1 MRRFWTLALSLGIAV
16 LLGGEALAA
25 SAEVTR
31 AFMQEDTLYTYV
43 ELTGNDAPITKAEVS
58 IDAQTFPA
66 SGTLETVRQAG
77 FPVSY
82 LLLLDAST
90 SMPGY
95 REDIT
100 AYADALAQ
108 TAGEHTRF
116 LLATFGRD
124 FTLLEDSIAAEDLAQ
139 SVAQISYRETS
150 SRLLGGI
157 NAALDYL
164 EEQPRTGNE
173 LRDIVV
179 LSDAVEYDAEG
190 DVSYEALLERLTAS
204 DAMLHS
210 VGFGG
215 DETAQGSLAA
225 LAEASGGRHWAVED
239 GAAARSAAEALAL
252 GNGGLYVTSFDL
264 SGCREAGE
272 AQAFSITFASGA
284 DLVCRA
290 YGEVIVSAGSG
301 AQTPPAEETPAETAP
316 PSEPDRDP
324 VMDTAGAVSSEEREE
339 GGEMHT
345 LPPVEILAGAG
356 ILAALGVV
364 LLVTFFMKRRKKGG
378 AAQNSQQIQP
388 EPVGT
393 PGIYVRLEVLQGQ
406 YAGRTQEFTLS
417 KELLIG
423 RDPVCD
429 IVFDDPAIS
438 RKNSRA
444 FLAGGVVY
452 LEDLGSQNGTSL
464 NGAPIQMPSIL
475 RSGDEIAIGDTVFC
489 LKF

>member
-1 MRRFWTLALSLGIAV
+1 
-16 LLGGEALAA
+16 
-25 SAEVTR
+25 
-31 AFMQEDTLYTYV
+31 
-43 ELTGNDAPITKAEVS
+43 
-58 IDAQTFPA
+58 
-66 SGTLETVRQAG
+66 
-77 FPVSY
+77 
-82 LLLLDAST
+82 
-90 SMPGY
+90 
-95 REDIT
+95 
-100 AYADALAQ
+100 
-108 TAGEHTRF
+108 
-116 LLATFGRD
+116 
-124 FTLLEDSIAAEDLAQ
+124 
-139 SVAQISYRETS
+139 
-150 SRLLGGI
+150 
-157 NAALDYL
+157 
-164 EEQPRTGNE
+164 
-173 LRDIVV
+173 
-179 LSDAVEYDAEG
+179 
-190 DVSYEALLERLTAS
+190 
-204 DAMLHS
+204 
-210 VGFGG
+210 
-215 DETAQGSLAA
+215 
-225 LAEASGGRHWAVED
+225 
-239 GAAARSAAEALAL
+239 
-252 GNGGLYVTSFDL
+252 
-264 SGCREAGE
+264 
-272 AQAFSITFASGA
+272 
-284 DLVCRA
+284 
-290 YGEVIVSAGSG
+290 
-301 AQTPPAEETPAETAP
+301 
-316 PSEPDRDP
+316 
-324 VMDTAGAVSSEEREE
+324 
-339 GGEMHT
+339 MHT